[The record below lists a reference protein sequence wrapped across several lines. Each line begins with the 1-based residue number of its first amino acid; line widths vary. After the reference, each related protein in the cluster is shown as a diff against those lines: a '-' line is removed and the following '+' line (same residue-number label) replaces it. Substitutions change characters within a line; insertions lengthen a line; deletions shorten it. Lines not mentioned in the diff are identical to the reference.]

1 MPKNFIDYFQESRY
15 RVTDRYIEFQIA
27 KVGIGETW
35 PRLTYN
41 QRKPAWLKIDFD
53 HFEFEDSEEELMNNE
68 SNEKEE
74 ERKWI
79 EHFESQ
85 MKEGKE
91 KGAAIFYHLIFCSQL
106 AIYLELDP

>member
-91 KGAAIFYHLIFCSQL
+91 KGVEICI
-106 AIYLELDP
+106 I